1 MATIHFRDGEEP
13 QEYERVFVTES
24 GWVAVT
30 EAGSEPVLYPADR
43 VAKIEGTEDI
53 FYDTVALTT
62 ELGSKRVDDEGHV
75 LQEPELLRKLVVE
88 LEID

>member
-1 MATIHFRDGEEP
+1 MATIHFRGDQESE
-13 QEYERVFVTES
+13 EYERVFVTES

-30 EAGSEPVLYPADR
+30 EAGTEPILYPSDR

-62 ELGSKRVDDEGHV
+62 EVGSKHVDEEGHV
-75 LQEPELLRKLVVE
+75 LQEPELLRRQVVE
-88 LEID
+88 LEIN